1 MSQNWMRHFELKL
14 LDKDA
19 EEIQLNDFKVTFR
32 IVWRNDSSPV
42 VADVKIWNLSDA
54 LCNRLMKKEYSL
66 MTIVAGYHGD
76 SEKEEDY
83 NYGTLFSGEIR
94 FAVKGRDDLKDS
106 WIQLQAAGNYSTW
119 IDMTTETT
127 LAGGHTAADINRL
140 MMRDFNTRGIT
151 QGVTG
156 EMPEVVYPRG
166 RVMMRPAREQMDLLA
181 EMCKATWQM
190 VEGQLRM
197 IPVDNYIDNVVELNG
212 ESGLVGMPKLTL
224 DERVNIKCLINPK
237 IQLNSLIKLT
247 HNRVNTTLPASM
259 KLDGPVP
266 EKTASAPESPRPG
279 IDARGEYIV
288 RSITYNG
295 DTRGSDW
302 YMEMTCEAKGDKQPL
317 GWSSQ

>member
-14 LDKDA
+14 LDRDD

-32 IVWRNDSSPV
+32 IDWRDDSSPV
-42 VADVKIWNLSDA
+42 VADVKIWNLSDN
-54 LCNRLMKKEYSL
+54 LCNRLMKKEYSQ
-66 MTIVAGYHGD
+66 MTIVAGYDGGG
-76 SEKEEDY
+76 ENEEDH

-94 FAVKGRDDLKDS
+94 FAVKGRDDLKDT
-106 WIQLQAAGNYSTW
+106 WIQLQAAGNYSAW

-127 LAGGHTAADINRL
+127 LAGGHTVADINRL

-156 EMPEVVYPRG
+156 AMPEVVYPRG
-166 RVMMRPAREQMDLLA
+166 RVMMRPAREQMDLVA
-181 EMCKATWQM
+181 EMCAATWQM

-197 IPVDNYIDNVVELNG
+197 VPVDNYIDNVVELNG
-212 ESGLVGMPKLTL
+212 GSGLVGMPQLTL
-224 DERVNIKCLINPK
+224 NGQVNVKCLINPD

-247 HNRVNTTLPASM
+247 ENQVYSPLPASM
-259 KLDGPVP
+259 KLDGKLP
-266 EKTASAPESPRPG
+266 EKTQPGPESSKPG
-279 IDARGEYIV
+279 IDGLGEYIV
-288 RSITYNG
+288 RAITYKG